1 MKKILVKNQVE
12 GGKVA
17 FDLLKESLAAG
28 AQTLGLAT
36 GSSPIA
42 LYQEMVES
50 DVDFSELYSVNL
62 DEYVGLAPDHEQSYH
77 AFMKAQLFDAK
88 PFKES
93 FLPDGMAE
101 DLEQAAKDYDDV
113 LAHHAIDLQIL
124 GIGSN
129 GHIGFNEPGTP
140 FDSQTHVVDLT
151 DSTIEANS
159 RFLPVLT
166 KSLQR
171 LFRWGLLPLWLPRR
185 LSCLPMV
192 TRKQTPFSRWSR
204 GQ

>member
-1 MKKILVKNQVE
+1 M
-12 GGKVA
+12 
-17 FDLLKESLAAG
+17 
-28 AQTLGLAT
+28 
-36 GSSPIA
+36 
-42 LYQEMVES
+42 
-50 DVDFSELYSVNL
+50 DFSELYSVNL
-62 DEYVGLAPDHEQSYH
+62 DEYVGLSPEHEQSYH

-101 DLEQAAKDYDDV
+101 DLEKAAKDYDDV
-113 LAHHAIDLQIL
+113 LAQHVIDLQIL

-159 RFLPVLT
+159 RFFASRDQV
-166 KSLQR
+166 LQR
-171 LFRWGLLPLWLPRR
+171 LFQWELLLLWLLRR

-192 TRKQTPFSRWSR
+192 TRRQMPFSRWSR